1 MENKEPIIK
10 SLLDNDFYKFTMQNA
25 VSKLFPKARV
35 RYRFVNRGGH
45 KFPPGFAEALRRQVE
60 MMASLRMQPEEKAY
74 FARKCPYLDPVYL
87 DFLSGYTFDPSEVHI
102 EQEGCDLSI
111 MIEGYW
117 YRTILW
123 EVPLMSLISELYYV
137 LTAQKRVDD
146 DKVKD
151 ITRRKMEAYKAL
163 DIKIA
168 EFGSR
173 RRHSYRVQEMVVE
186 TLQKYGGANYIGTSN
201 VRLAMDY
208 NVIPIG
214 THAHEWFMF
223 HAAYFGYKM
232 ANRVGLDNWVNV
244 YRGDLGIALSDT
256 FTTDVFIHSFDKKF
270 AKLFDGVRHD
280 SGDPLVFADKMIA
293 HYRRYNIDPLSKTII
308 FSDTLTPDLVRT
320 IAQYCRGKIGM
331 SFRPPFFGSAAAG
344 RTAAAGYTVG

>member
-1 MENKEPIIK
+1 
-10 SLLDNDFYKFTMQNA
+10 
-25 VSKLFPKARV
+25 
-35 RYRFVNRGGH
+35 
-45 KFPPGFAEALRRQVE
+45 
-60 MMASLRMQPEEKAY
+60 
-74 FARKCPYLDPVYL
+74 
-87 DFLSGYTFDPSEVHI
+87 
-102 EQEGCDLSI
+102 

-232 ANRVGLDNWVNV
+232 AQPRRAGQ
-244 YRGDLGIALSDT
+244 LGQRISRRPR
-256 FTTDVFIHSFDKKF
+256 HS
-270 AKLFDGVRHD
+270 
-280 SGDPLVFADKMIA
+280 
-293 HYRRYNIDPLSKTII
+293 
-308 FSDTLTPDLVRT
+308 
-320 IAQYCRGKIGM
+320 
-331 SFRPPFFGSAAAG
+331 SFRHVHNRRIHTFV
-344 RTAAAGYTVG
+344 R